1 MLTPEECT
9 LIIALIVFV
18 FYSRSKLTQT
28 EIQEIYYNKKNI
40 YPKPPAELFGIVW
53 LILDV
58 MIVVAGYLSIKA
70 AGSIGEAYYIALFV
84 LFVVVILANDQWM
97 IFYFEN
103 LNDRLAFFLLLLV
116 IWPSVVTYAVLCGY
130 NGLWISCAFFIA
142 LACWLTVACVWN
154 FQTAFVSPNNNIK
167 VTTRTAITKEKYVVR
182 L

>member
-1 MLTPEECT
+1 MLTAEECT

-18 FYSRSKLTQT
+18 FYSRSKLTQK
-28 EIQEIYYNKKNI
+28 EIQDIYYTKKDI
-40 YPKPPAELFGIVW
+40 HPKPPAELFGIVW

-70 AGSIGEAYYIALFV
+70 TSIGEAYYIALFV

-103 LNDRLAFFLLLLV
+103 HNDKLAFFLLLFV
-116 IWPSVVTYAVLCGY
+116 IWPSVVTYAILCGY

-154 FQTAFVSPNNNIK
+154 FQTAFLSPNNNIK
-167 VTTRTAITKEKYVVR
+167 VTKGTNIKEKYVVR
-182 L
+182 I